1 VGFGEPSR
9 ELLACGALPGGA
21 RLRLSF
27 AFGRGGPHVRVT
39 AIVLERPGGRE
50 LARSEQSVG
59 TQGELELAL
68 PECPAGA
75 ELQLAIAEPG
85 LRVYHDAAAA
95 RVWLPVA
102 REGLASLSMLA
113 HLLLDAGSCC
123 ALALGLS
130 GWFST
135 AGAALSLVA
144 LALIVLLSGAG
155 ADWLPLADVVG
166 ALRVLQEGRVPA
178 LPALPQVAAAAA
190 LVAGGLALA
199 ALSLVR
205 WRRER

>member
-1 VGFGEPSR
+1 
-9 ELLACGALPGGA
+9 
-21 RLRLSF
+21 
-27 AFGRGGPHVRVT
+27 
-39 AIVLERPGGRE
+39 
-50 LARSEQSVG
+50 
-59 TQGELELAL
+59 
-68 PECPAGA
+68 
-75 ELQLAIAEPG
+75 
-85 LRVYHDAAAA
+85 
-95 RVWLPVA
+95 
-102 REGLASLSMLA
+102 MLA
-113 HLLLDAGSCC
+113 HLVLDAGSCC

-155 ADWLPLADVVG
+155 TEWLPLADLGG

-178 LPALPQVAAAAA
+178 LPALPRIAAAVA
-190 LVAGGLALA
+190 LAAGGLGLA